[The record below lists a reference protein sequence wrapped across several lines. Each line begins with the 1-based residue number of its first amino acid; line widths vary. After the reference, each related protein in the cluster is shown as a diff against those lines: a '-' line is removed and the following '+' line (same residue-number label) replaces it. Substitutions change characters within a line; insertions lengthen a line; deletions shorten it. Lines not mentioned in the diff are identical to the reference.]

1 MGSITYTATPGSF
14 IPKQPWWEAL
24 HRMINTSFEAKPV
37 QLFPE
42 EWKRLPT
49 HSEEAAL
56 SLKGDLGEDGLMS
69 VAFADGEPIA
79 CAGAAPFR
87 GFKLVERQH
96 PNQEDVSSS
105 PSPPETTG
113 HADWEIL
120 YFCISP
126 SHRGKGLSTPLLKA
140 LSEAIVPLGA
150 KRLLSNYVI
159 AETGDFW
166 PRLGFTTIPGY
177 EGIIRKGHIPG
188 PDLPALEWEIHTRM
202 GVRDV

>member
-1 MGSITYTATPGSF
+1 MDSITYTAIPGAS

-49 HSEEAAL
+49 NSERAAE
-56 SLKGDLGEDGLMS
+56 SIKADVGQDGLLI
-69 VAFADGEPIA
+69 VAFTEGDPIA

-87 GFKLVERQH
+87 GFKIVERLH
-96 PNQEDVSSS
+96 TDAENISLS
-105 PSPPETTG
+105 PSPPQATG

-120 YFCISP
+120 YFCVSP
-126 SHRGKGLSTPLLKA
+126 NCRGKRLSTPLLKA

-150 KRLLSNYVI
+150 KRLLSNYVV

-166 PRLGFTTIPGY
+166 PRLGFTTIPGH
-177 EGIIRKGHIPG
+177 EGIIRKGYIPG
-188 PDLPALEWEIHTRM
+188 LGLPSLEWDIHTRM
-202 GVRDV
+202 GVREI